1 MVHRILGST
10 RKISRIFNW
19 VAGAGIILMMLLVT
33 LDVILRFFRNP
44 IPGTYEMA
52 GLLGTAI
59 VSFSLA
65 WTFLERGHIVVEFL
79 VGKLPRKTQ
88 WVVDGIND
96 GISLILFA
104 LVAWQT
110 WVYGTSMRMS
120 GEVSLTVQ
128 IPLYPFLYGI
138 SIGCGLL
145 CLAIAA
151 DLMDTL
157 RRIQQS

>member
-10 RKISRIFNW
+10 RKISRIFNG
-19 VAGAGIILMMLLVT
+19 VAGVGIVVMMLLVT

-52 GLLGTAI
+52 GLLGTVI

-88 WVVDGIND
+88 WIVDGIND
-96 GISLILFA
+96 AIGLILFT
-104 LVAWQT
+104 LVTWQT
-110 WVYGTSMRMS
+110 WVYGTNLRSS
-120 GEVSLTVQ
+120 GEVSLTIQV
-128 IPLYPFLYGI
+128 PLYPFLYGI

-145 CLAIAA
+145 CIAILA
-151 DLMDTL
+151 DLMDNL
-157 RRIQQS
+157 RRIQKS